1 VAAPSNREAPTSRVS
16 AGGGVVTAIKK
27 SGPHNMQKR
36 FKRLPWLVCVTCG
49 LVGLKND
56 ATREALRKPCTW
68 LEDR

>member
-1 VAAPSNREAPTSRVS
+1 MTTIKKSGPHNMQT
-16 AGGGVVTAIKK
+16 IKK

-36 FKRLPWLVCVTCG
+36 FKRLPWPVCMMCG

>member
-1 VAAPSNREAPTSRVS
+1 M
-16 AGGGVVTAIKK
+16 TAIKK